1 MEAEE
6 EARRCRNILGES
18 AAGQTKGETSA
29 KTISFSLY
37 RVRKYKGSRTHYQ
50 TEIERERMIKR
61 EKERFKERKI
71 EKLNE
76 GEIHRD
82 IKREKYRERDRNK
95 RESKKR
101 DKKSWR

>member
-82 IKREKYRERDRNK
+82 IRREK
-95 RESKKR
+95 
-101 DKKSWR
+101 

>member
-18 AAGQTKGETSA
+18 AAGQTSA

-37 RVRKYKGSRTHYQ
+37 RVRKHKGSRTHYQ
-50 TEIERERMIKR
+50 TEIERERKIKR
-61 EKERFKERKI
+61 EKERLKERKIERLKERKI

-76 GEIHRD
+76 REIHRD
-82 IKREKYRERDRNK
+82 IKRERERDIM
-95 RESKKR
+95 
-101 DKKSWR
+101 